1 MIVAFEIIFLF
12 IKLLSLDF
20 WSSSSSQKQFKP
32 ELVII
37 FKKSTHLRDFFSRM
51 VNEAFIARHWLLM
64 EVVSEYS

>member
-20 WSSSSSQKQFKP
+20 WSSSSQKQFKP

>member
-20 WSSSSSQKQFKP
+20 WSSSPKQFKP

-37 FKKSTHLRDFFSRM
+37 FKKSTHLRDFFALS
-51 VNEAFIARHWLLM
+51 NEAFIARHWLLM